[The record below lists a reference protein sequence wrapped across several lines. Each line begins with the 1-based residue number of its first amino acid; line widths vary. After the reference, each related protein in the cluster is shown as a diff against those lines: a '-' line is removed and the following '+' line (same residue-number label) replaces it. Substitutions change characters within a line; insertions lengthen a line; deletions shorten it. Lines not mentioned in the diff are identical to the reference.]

1 MDFLEIFLSDIF
13 NILVFNI
20 IGYFCFLFIV
30 FFFST
35 IINSQETNILFE
47 GMLIIVKSYQSPGSR
62 ESIRYILG
70 HILPL
75 NSTPVITFVTMYDTT
90 N

>member
-1 MDFLEIFLSDIF
+1 MIIYAARIDRLSFVNFSISIF
-13 NILVFNI
+13 
-20 IGYFCFLFIV
+20 YFP

-35 IINSQETNILFE
+35 LINSQETYILFE